1 MRKLN
6 NIHIVLLLSVLVALL
21 AMGCSTQ
28 KNTAKSRWWHSFNA
42 RYNTYYNGTLAY
54 IEGSLA
60 KEDGNKDN
68 FTEIIPLYTV
78 GNKASRDLGK
88 SNYDRAVEKCQKAI
102 KLHSIKR
109 RPEWTKKRRKTE
121 RDIEWLSR
129 KEYNPFLWKA
139 WMLMGRS
146 QFYKGDFDEAAST
159 FSYMSRLYQTQP
171 AIYGRARAWL
181 AKCYVEEGWLY
192 DAEDV
197 IRNMKRDSIHW
208 RAQKEWDYTYADYY
222 IHTGDYEKAIPYLRR
237 VIKHEMR
244 RKQRAREWYLMG
256 QLQAALGNKAEASKA
271 FRKVIRQNPPYEVE
285 FNARIALTEVLS
297 GNGQAR
303 KMVGRLKRMAASD
316 KNKEY
321 LDQVYYALGNIYL
334 AQNDTLKAIEAYE
347 QGNTKA
353 TRSGIEK
360 GVLLLKL
367 GDLYWAKEKY
377 NDAQRCYGEAIGLL
391 DKERPDYE
399 QLSQRSKILD
409 ELVPYT
415 DAVHLQD
422 SLQELA
428 RADEKTRN
436 AAIDKVIEALK
447 KKEKEERRKQQEQE
461 ANEIISKNGANN
473 GNSANRNNRKQN
485 TTANQQQ
492 KGQWYF
498 YNPMAVNQGKTD
510 FQRRWGKRENVDNWQ
525 RVNKTV
531 VSIGSAESLLT
542 DEQLDSIAR
551 AEALADSLEQH
562 TDSAQ
567 NDPHRREYY
576 IAQLPFTQEQ
586 VEASNLIIM
595 DGLYHSGIIF
605 KDKFDNLPLGEK
617 ALVRLEQ
624 QYPTYEKMADVYYH
638 LFLLYSRK
646 HDDVTAQHYV
656 NLLKEKY
663 PDNEWTTLLTDPFFK
678 ENARLGVHLEDSLYA
693 TTYDAFKAAHYGT
706 VTSNLAVSAKRFP
719 LGANRDKFIFIGA
732 LSKLNEGN
740 AEACVAD
747 LKTMLEKYPQSGLA
761 EMAGMIV
768 RGVGEGRRLH
778 GGQFDIGNVWQRRSA
793 VLNDSDKT
801 TAAQL
806 SDDSNANFVFMMAY
820 PADSVD
826 ENRLLFELAR
836 YNFTSYM
843 VRNFDIN
850 IDEDN
855 GLHRMQVSG
864 FRSYDEALQYARQLY
879 AQTRVMKLVAKG
891 RGIIISEQNLPLL
904 GRQYSYDDYDKFYAK
919 HFAPLKI
926 STLQLLEEPDVITTE
941 PDATPVP
948 NADQQPVSQPDG
960 GTLILEDEK
969 AQPNNEG
976 TTIIPDEPTT
986 VSPEEQGATVIP
998 NEPTTVSPEEQGT
1011 TIISDEPEVMK
1022 QPEET
1027 SKDTDTI
1034 IIPEEKPVPMGKP
1047 VPAEKPVSVEKVS
1060 SVEKP
1065 SAVEK
1070 PSVVEQP
1077 APVVQPTPEQKPTP
1091 EPKPEQKI
1099 EKAPS
1104 LEEDFYFDDG
1114 TSPSSNANNKGKE
1127 QKENKA
1133 DLEDEYYDLD
1143 GF

>member
-1 MRKLN
+1 M
-6 NIHIVLLLSVLVALL
+6 
-21 AMGCSTQ
+21 
-28 KNTAKSRWWHSFNA
+28 
-42 RYNTYYNGTLAY
+42 
-54 IEGSLA
+54 
-60 KEDGNKDN
+60 
-68 FTEIIPLYTV
+68 
-78 GNKASRDLGK
+78 
-88 SNYDRAVEKCQKAI
+88 
-102 KLHSIKR
+102 
-109 RPEWTKKRRKTE
+109 
-121 RDIEWLSR
+121 
-129 KEYNPFLWKA
+129 
-139 WMLMGRS
+139 
-146 QFYKGDFDEAAST
+146 
-159 FSYMSRLYQTQP
+159 
-171 AIYGRARAWL
+171 
-181 AKCYVEEGWLY
+181 
-192 DAEDV
+192 
-197 IRNMKRDSIHW
+197 
-208 RAQKEWDYTYADYY
+208 
-222 IHTGDYEKAIPYLRR
+222 
-237 VIKHEMR
+237 
-244 RKQRAREWYLMG
+244 
-256 QLQAALGNKAEASKA
+256 
-271 FRKVIRQNPPYEVE
+271 
-285 FNARIALTEVLS
+285 
-297 GNGQAR
+297 
-303 KMVGRLKRMAASD
+303 
-316 KNKEY
+316 
-321 LDQVYYALGNIYL
+321 
-334 AQNDTLKAIEAYE
+334 
-347 QGNTKA
+347 
-353 TRSGIEK
+353 
-360 GVLLLKL
+360 
-367 GDLYWAKEKY
+367 
-377 NDAQRCYGEAIGLL
+377 
-391 DKERPDYE
+391 
-399 QLSQRSKILD
+399 
-409 ELVPYT
+409 
-415 DAVHLQD
+415 
-422 SLQELA
+422 
-428 RADEKTRN
+428 
-436 AAIDKVIEALK
+436 
-447 KKEKEERRKQQEQE
+447 
-461 ANEIISKNGANN
+461 
-473 GNSANRNNRKQN
+473 
-485 TTANQQQ
+485 
-492 KGQWYF
+492 
-498 YNPMAVNQGKTD
+498 
-510 FQRRWGKRENVDNWQ
+510 
-525 RVNKTV
+525 
-531 VSIGSAESLLT
+531 
-542 DEQLDSIAR
+542 
-551 AEALADSLEQH
+551 
-562 TDSAQ
+562 
-567 NDPHRREYY
+567 
-576 IAQLPFTQEQ
+576 
-586 VEASNLIIM
+586 
-595 DGLYHSGIIF
+595 
-605 KDKFDNLPLGEK
+605 
-617 ALVRLEQ
+617 
-624 QYPTYEKMADVYYH
+624 
-638 LFLLYSRK
+638 
-646 HDDVTAQHYV
+646 
-656 NLLKEKY
+656 
-663 PDNEWTTLLTDPFFK
+663 
-678 ENARLGVHLEDSLYA
+678 HLEDSLYA

-706 VTSNLAVSAKRFP
+706 VSSNLAVSAKRFP

-806 SDDSNANFVFMMAY
+806 SDDRNANFVFMMAY

-948 NADQQPVSQPDG
+948 NADQQPASQPDG

-986 VSPEEQGATVIP
+986 VSPQEQGATVIP
-998 NEPTTVSPEEQGT
+998 NEPTTVSPQEQGT
-1011 TIISDEPEVMK
+1011 TIIPDEPEVMK

-1027 SKDTDTI
+1027 PKDTDTI

-1047 VPAEKPVSVEKVS
+1047 VPEEKPVSVEKVS
-1060 SVEKP
+1060 S
-1065 SAVEK
+1065 AEK

-1091 EPKPEQKI
+1091 VSKPEQKI